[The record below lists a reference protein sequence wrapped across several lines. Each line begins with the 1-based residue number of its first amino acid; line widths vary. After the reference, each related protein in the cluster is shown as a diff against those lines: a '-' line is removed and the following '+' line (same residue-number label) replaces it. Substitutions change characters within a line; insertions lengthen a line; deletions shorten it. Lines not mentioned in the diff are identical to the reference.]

1 MEIPQI
7 DRSNYLKGLLITAK
21 VDKQLTDPEKKIIK
35 QFSDKLGFSSDF
47 CEEIINSL
55 LANEYIKEEPIVFS
69 NTKIARSFIEDGLN
83 LALADDRVDDLELK
97 WLISTAKANSIDE
110 RWVNR
115 KLTELKSSPRLFG
128 NTEFALFSLI

>member
-21 VDKQLTDPEKKIIK
+21 VDKQLTTPEKTIIK

-47 CEEIINSL
+47 CEEIINDL

-83 LALADDRVDDLELK
+83 LALADDKVDDLELN
-97 WLISTAKANSIDE
+97 WLKATAKANFIDE
-110 RWVNR
+110 RWVNQ
-115 KLTELKSSPRLFG
+115 KLNELKSSPRLFG

>member
-21 VDKQLTDPEKKIIK
+21 IDKQLTDPEKKIIK
-35 QFSDKLGFSSDF
+35 QFSDKLGFSPDF
-47 CEEIINSL
+47 CEEIITSL

-83 LALADDRVDDLELK
+83 LALADNRVDDLELK
-97 WLISTAKANSIDE
+97 WLITTAKANLIDE

-115 KLTELKSSPRLFG
+115 KLNELKSSPHLFG